1 MCVKVNTIRHAYD
14 NAYSVS
20 KLIKKGESVMFE
32 IIWKAIKQVIDLIK
46 EFLASIKKEEEP
58 TTEPEV
64 E

>member
-1 MCVKVNTIRHAYD
+1 MRMIMYTCQQIY
-14 NAYSVS
+14 
-20 KLIKKGESVMFE
+20 KKGESVMFE

-64 E
+64 